1 MISSCKEWR
10 RLYHEGTINQGQ
22 IEKLTLEEA
31 ASKIGMSRKTLE
43 DYFKQLRDGCRY
55 KFDFA
60 KHKSEKIGV
69 LRNFVKKS
77 SKLEEPPIEPKKPD
91 AQVEKETF
99 HYIELCLRKCS
110 TCGWRIQ
117 SNPTSERNLSRL
129 VSADLRSHLILLHT
143 IFDAVLFAIN
153 GHGSWN
159 LNALYRRSSQGKYRT
174 EQIQVC

>member
-99 HYIELCLRKCS
+99 HYIELCLA
-110 TCGWRIQ
+110 Q
-117 SNPTSERNLSRL
+117 QQEEPRL
-129 VSADLRSHLILLHT
+129 M
-143 IFDAVLFAIN
+143 
-153 GHGSWN
+153 
-159 LNALYRRSSQGKYRT
+159 Y
-174 EQIQVC
+174 